1 MNALLDGSFI
11 WIRFKGLTEEKY
23 RQTKIKILI
32 AQITE

>member
-11 WIRFKGLTEEKY
+11 WLRFKGLTEEKSHK
-23 RQTKIKILI
+23 TKIKILI